1 MTLLIDLLRR
11 EHESIAAL
19 LDTLEAQVAV
29 LAEAG
34 EPDYDVLQALA
45 EYFADY
51 PALVH
56 HPKEDLI
63 WQALKVRD
71 EAAAA
76 AVGDLPAE
84 HARLA
89 KLVHGFVAAIGA
101 IMHDD
106 EVPRD
111 AATHVIRR
119 FIEAERQHIAMEE
132 ELFLPAAARVLR
144 PEDWTALT
152 AETDWRPDPLAEAAD
167 RRFTALRRVIAEAA
181 RPTRR

>member
-1 MTLLIDLLRR
+1 VTLLIDLLRR

-45 EYFADY
+45 EYFTDY

-63 WQALKVRD
+63 WQALKARD
-71 EAAAA
+71 AAAAA

-89 KLVHGFVAAIGA
+89 KLVHGFGA
-101 IMHDD
+101 IVHDD

-132 ELFLPAAARVLR
+132 ESFLPAAARALR

-167 RRFTALRRVIAEAA
+167 RRFAALRRVIAESA
-181 RPTRR
+181 RPTTR